1 MTRRPRGVGTEN
13 ADDGHVG
20 ETRRQAVAFAYR
32 SDMEVPMDE
41 TTLTPGAQPADTA
54 DTADTA
60 DMVEQDLLVEEISID
75 GMCGVY

>member
-13 ADDGHVG
+13 ADDEHVG

-54 DTADTA
+54 D
-60 DMVEQDLLVEEISID
+60 MVEQDLLVEEISID

>member
-1 MTRRPRGVGTEN
+1 
-13 ADDGHVG
+13 
-20 ETRRQAVAFAYR
+20 
-32 SDMEVPMDE
+32 MDE
-41 TTLTPGAQPADTA
+41 TTLTPGAQPA